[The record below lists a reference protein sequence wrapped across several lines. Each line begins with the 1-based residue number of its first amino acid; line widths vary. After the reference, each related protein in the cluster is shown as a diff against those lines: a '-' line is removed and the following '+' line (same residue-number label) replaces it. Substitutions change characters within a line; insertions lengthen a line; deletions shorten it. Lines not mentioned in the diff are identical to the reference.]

1 MPTATVRRGL
11 YAIVDVDALA
21 RHDRPVLP
29 FAEHILAAG
38 PIAAMQLRA
47 KSLGARATLDLAG
60 AMARLCERA
69 NVPFFVNDRPDVAV
83 LAGAFGVHVGTG
95 DLPVREVRRFAPGL
109 AVGTSTHGDEDV
121 SDALA
126 SEADYVAFGP
136 VFVTGSKPDHAPV
149 TGLEALRAMAARCA
163 RAGRPVVAIGGITLE
178 RAPSV
183 RAAGATAGA
192 VISGLLVDEGR
203 VTDNARALHVA
214 LGGA

>member
-1 MPTATVRRGL
+1 MPTGTVRRGL

-47 KSLGARATLDLAG
+47 KSLGARAMLDLAH
-60 AMARLCERA
+60 ALARLCERA
-69 NVPFFVNDRPDVAV
+69 DVPFFVNDRPDVAA

-95 DLPVREVRRFAPGL
+95 DLPVTEVRRFAPGL
-109 AVGTSTHGDEDV
+109 AVGTSTHTDEDV
-121 SDALA
+121 SHALA

-136 VFVTGSKPDHAPV
+136 VFATGSKPDHAPV
-149 TGLEALRAMAARCA
+149 TGLEALRTTAARCA
-163 RAGRPVVAIGGITLE
+163 RAGRPVVAIGGISLA
-178 RAPSV
+178 RAVQV
-183 RAAGATAGA
+183 REAGATAGA
-192 VISGLLVDEGR
+192 MISGLLVDEGR